1 MSPAA
6 AKYTRETCEE
16 TVQTLCGGGNGIK
29 KSSQKIGDAPYR
41 FTFQFPRISPENVGG
56 AQQQQ
61 RQFHIRG
68 RIMTDRQTLPTPS
81 PPPLFAR
88 GFITNQLFMIQKQF
102 DCITSTINVTM
113 SQKQK
118 RREIAPRKRQAKC
131 AFQLLMAGIFH
142 APPPH
147 TLKNNNKKG

>member
-1 MSPAA
+1 
-6 AKYTRETCEE
+6 
-16 TVQTLCGGGNGIK
+16 
-29 KSSQKIGDAPYR
+29 
-41 FTFQFPRISPENVGG
+41 
-56 AQQQQ
+56 
-61 RQFHIRG
+61 
-68 RIMTDRQTLPTPS
+68 MTDRDRQTLPTPNPS
-81 PPPLFAR
+81 PPFAR

-142 APPPH
+142 APPPLH
-147 TLKNNNKKG
+147 TR